1 MRISTAQYY
10 KTNADQLQA
19 RQNKVAEVQAKLGS
33 GKQILHPSENPS
45 KADLISRLES
55 GKERQAVYGKNVDA
69 AQTRLTSEE
78 AVLTSMTR
86 IMQRITELTVQGGN
100 DTLAAEDR
108 AVIGAEVKALRDEL
122 LNLAN
127 TQDINGNYIFSG
139 NKVQAPAF
147 LENSSGVVSYNGD
160 YGRLQINVSDVRR
173 LSINT
178 IGPELFSTA
187 DFAALDDL
195 VTKLNSDNGSG
206 IRGSISEVEAISNK
220 LTVSYGTMAS
230 RVAAIE
236 SQRTIIEDTELRI
249 DELLLRE
256 DDLDYATAVTELTQ
270 ESVALQA
277 LQASFAK
284 LSQLTLFNFLR

>member
-10 KTNADQLQA
+10 KTNADQLQT

-33 GKQILHPSENPS
+33 GKQLLHPSENPS

-78 AVLTSMTR
+78 AVLTSMTQ

-100 DTLAAEDR
+100 DTLAPEDR
-108 AVIGAEVKALRDEL
+108 AVIAAEVKALRDEL

-139 NKVQAPAF
+139 NKVQVPAF
-147 LENSSGVVSYNGD
+147 VESSSGVVTYNGD
-160 YGRLQINVSDVRR
+160 HGRLQINVSDVRR

-195 VTKLNSDNGSG
+195 VTKLNADNGSG
-206 IRGSISEVEAISNK
+206 IRSAISAVETINNK

-236 SQRTIIEDTELRI
+236 SQRTIIEDT
-249 DELLLRE
+249 
-256 DDLDYATAVTELTQ
+256 
-270 ESVALQA
+270 S
-277 LQASFAK
+277 
-284 LSQLTLFNFLR
+284 

>member
-33 GKQILHPSENPS
+33 GKQLLHPSENPS

-55 GKERQAVYGKNVDA
+55 GKGRQGVYSKNVDA

-78 AVLTSMTR
+78 AVLTSMTQ

-108 AVIGAEVKALRDEL
+108 AVIAAEVKALRDEL

-147 LENSSGVVSYNGD
+147 LENSSGVVTYNGD

-256 DDLDYATAVTELTQ
+256 DDLDYASAVTELTQ

-284 LSQLTLFNFLR
+284 LSQLTLFNFIR

>member
-19 RQNKVAEVQAKLGS
+19 RQSKVAEVQAKLGS
-33 GKQILHPSENPS
+33 GKQLLHPSENPS
-45 KADLISRLES
+45 KADLISRLQS
-55 GKERQAVYGKNVDA
+55 GKERQAVYSKNVDA

-78 AVLTSMTR
+78 AVLTSMTQ

-108 AVIGAEVKALRDEL
+108 AVIAAEVKALRDEL

-127 TQDINGNYIFSG
+127 TQDISGNYIFSG

-147 LENSSGVVSYNGD
+147 VENSSGVVTYNGD

-195 VTKLNSDNGSG
+195 VIKLNADNGSG
-206 IRGSISEVEAISNK
+206 IRSAISAVEAISNK

-236 SQRTIIEDTELRI
+236 SQRAIIEDTELRI

-256 DDLDYATAVTELTQ
+256 DDLDYAEAVTELTQ

-284 LSQLTLFNFLR
+284 LSQLTLFNFIR

>member
-33 GKQILHPSENPS
+33 GKQLLHPSENPS

-55 GKERQAVYGKNVDA
+55 GKERQAVYSKNVDA

-78 AVLTSMTR
+78 AVLTSMTQ

-108 AVIGAEVKALRDEL
+108 AVIAAEVKALRDEL

-147 LENSSGVVSYNGD
+147 LENSSGVVTYNGD

-195 VTKLNSDNGSG
+195 VTKLNGDNGSG

-284 LSQLTLFNFLR
+284 LSQLTLFNFIR

>member
-33 GKQILHPSENPS
+33 GKQLLHPSENPS

-55 GKERQAVYGKNVDA
+55 GKGRQAVYGKNVDA

-108 AVIGAEVKALRDEL
+108 AVIAAEVKALRDEL

-147 LENSSGVVSYNGD
+147 VENSSGVVTYNGD

-195 VTKLNSDNGSG
+195 VIKLNADNGSG
-206 IRGSISEVEAISNK
+206 IRSAISAVEAISNR

-256 DDLDYATAVTELTQ
+256 DDLDYAEAVTELTQ

-284 LSQLTLFNFLR
+284 LSQLTLFNFIR

>member
-33 GKQILHPSENPS
+33 GKQLLHPSENPS

-55 GKERQAVYGKNVDA
+55 GKERQAVYSKNVDA

-78 AVLTSMTR
+78 AVLTSMTQ

-108 AVIGAEVKALRDEL
+108 AVIAAEVKALRDEL

-139 NKVQAPAF
+139 NKVQASAF
-147 LENSSGVVSYNGD
+147 VENSSGVVTYNGD

-195 VTKLNSDNGSG
+195 VIKLNADNGSG
-206 IRGSISEVEAISNK
+206 IRSAISAVEAISNK

-256 DDLDYATAVTELTQ
+256 DDLDYAEAVTELTQ

-284 LSQLTLFNFLR
+284 LSQLTLFNFIR

>member
-10 KTNADQLQA
+10 KTNADQLQT

-33 GKQILHPSENPS
+33 GKQLLHPSENPS

-78 AVLTSMTR
+78 AVLTSMTK

-100 DTLAAEDR
+100 DTLAPEDR
-108 AVIGAEVKALRDEL
+108 AVIAAEVKALRDEL

-127 TQDINGNYIFSG
+127 TQDISGNYIFSG
-139 NKVQAPAF
+139 NKVQVPAF
-147 LENSSGVVSYNGD
+147 VESSSGVVTYNGD
-160 YGRLQINVSDVRR
+160 HGRLQINVSDVRR

-195 VTKLNSDNGSG
+195 VTKLNADNGSG
-206 IRGSISEVEAISNK
+206 IRSAISAVETINNK

-256 DDLDYATAVTELTQ
+256 DDLDYAEAVTELTQ

-284 LSQLTLFNFLR
+284 LSQLTLFNFIR

>member
-33 GKQILHPSENPS
+33 GKQLLHPSENPS

-55 GKERQAVYGKNVDA
+55 GKERQVVYSKNVDA

-78 AVLTSMTR
+78 AVLTSMTQ

-100 DTLAAEDR
+100 DTLSGEDR
-108 AVIGAEVKALRDEL
+108 AVIAAEVKALRDEL

-147 LENSSGVVSYNGD
+147 LENSSGVVTYNGD

-195 VTKLNSDNGSG
+195 VTKLNGDNGSG

-284 LSQLTLFNFLR
+284 LSQLTLFNFIR

>member
-33 GKQILHPSENPS
+33 GKQLLHPSENPT

-55 GKERQAVYGKNVDA
+55 GKERQAVYSKNVDA

-195 VTKLNSDNGSG
+195 VAKLNSDNGSG
-206 IRGSISEVEAISNK
+206 IRGSISEVDAISNK

-256 DDLDYATAVTELTQ
+256 DDLDYAAAVTELTQ

-284 LSQLTLFNFLR
+284 LSQLTLFNFIR

>member
-33 GKQILHPSENPS
+33 GKQLLHPSENPS

-55 GKERQAVYGKNVDA
+55 GKGRQAVYGKNVDA

-108 AVIGAEVKALRDEL
+108 AVIAAEVKALRDEL

-139 NKVQAPAF
+139 NKVQASAF
-147 LENSSGVVSYNGD
+147 VENSSGVVTYNGD

-195 VTKLNSDNGSG
+195 VIKLNADNGSG
-206 IRGSISEVEAISNK
+206 IRSAISAVEAISNK

-256 DDLDYATAVTELTQ
+256 DDLDYAEAVTELTQ

-284 LSQLTLFNFLR
+284 LSQLTLFNFIR

>member
-33 GKQILHPSENPS
+33 GKQLLHPSENPS

-55 GKERQAVYGKNVDA
+55 GKERQAVYSKNVDA

-78 AVLTSMTR
+78 AVLTSMTQ
-86 IMQRITELTVQGGN
+86 IMQRITELAVQGGN

-108 AVIGAEVKALRDEL
+108 AVIAAEVKALRDEL

-147 LENSSGVVSYNGD
+147 LENSSGVVTYNGD

-195 VTKLNSDNGSG
+195 VTKLNGDNGSG

-284 LSQLTLFNFLR
+284 LSQLTLFNFIR

>member
-10 KTNADQLQA
+10 KTNADQLQT
-19 RQNKVAEVQAKLGS
+19 RQNKVAEIQAKLGS
-33 GKQILHPSENPS
+33 GKQLLHPSENPS

-78 AVLTSMTR
+78 AVLTSMTQ

-100 DTLAAEDR
+100 DTLAPEDR
-108 AVIGAEVKALRDEL
+108 AVIAAEVKALRDEL

-147 LENSSGVVSYNGD
+147 VEGSSGVVTYNGD
-160 YGRLQINVSDVRR
+160 HGRLQINVSDVRR

-195 VTKLNSDNGSG
+195 VTKLNADNGSG
-206 IRGSISEVEAISNK
+206 VRSAISAVETINNK

-256 DDLDYATAVTELTQ
+256 DDLDYAEAVTELTQ

-284 LSQLTLFNFLR
+284 LSQLTLFNFIR

>member
-33 GKQILHPSENPS
+33 GKQLLHASENPS

-55 GKERQAVYGKNVDA
+55 GKERQAVYSKNVDA

-78 AVLTSMTR
+78 AVLTSMTQ
-86 IMQRITELTVQGGN
+86 IMHRVTELTVQGAN

-108 AVIGAEVKALRDEL
+108 AVIAAEVRALRDEL

-147 LENSSGVVSYNGD
+147 LENSSGVVTYNGD

-195 VTKLNSDNGSG
+195 VVKLNSDNGNG
-206 IRGSISEVEAISNK
+206 IRGSISKVEAISNK

-256 DDLDYATAVTELTQ
+256 DDLDYAAAVTELTQ

-284 LSQLTLFNFLR
+284 LSQLTLFNFIR

>member
-19 RQNKVAEVQAKLGS
+19 RQNKVAEVLAKLGS
-33 GKQILHPSENPS
+33 GKQLLHASENQS

-55 GKERQAVYGKNVDA
+55 GKERQAVYSKNVDA

-78 AVLTSMTR
+78 AVLTSMTQ
-86 IMQRITELTVQGGN
+86 IMHRVTELTVQGAN

-108 AVIGAEVKALRDEL
+108 AVIAAEVRALRDEL

-147 LENSSGVVSYNGD
+147 LENSSGVVTYNGD

-195 VTKLNSDNGSG
+195 VAKLNSDNGNG
-206 IRGSISEVEAISNK
+206 IRGSISKVEAISNK

-256 DDLDYATAVTELTQ
+256 DDLDYAAAVTELTQ

-284 LSQLTLFNFLR
+284 LSQLTLFNFIR

>member
-10 KTNADQLQA
+10 KTNADQLQT

-33 GKQILHPSENPS
+33 GKQLLHPSENPS

-78 AVLTSMTR
+78 AVLTSMTK

-100 DTLAAEDR
+100 DTLAPEDR
-108 AVIGAEVKALRDEL
+108 AVIAAEVKALRDEL

-147 LENSSGVVSYNGD
+147 VESSSGVVTYNGD
-160 YGRLQINVSDVRR
+160 HGRLQINVSDVRR

-195 VTKLNSDNGSG
+195 VTKLNADNGSG
-206 IRGSISEVEAISNK
+206 IRSAISAVETINNK

-256 DDLDYATAVTELTQ
+256 DDLDYAEAVTELTQ

-284 LSQLTLFNFLR
+284 LSQLTLFNFIR

>member
-33 GKQILHPSENPS
+33 GKQLLHPSENPT

-55 GKERQAVYGKNVDA
+55 GKERQAVYSKNVDA

-78 AVLTSMTR
+78 AVLTSMTQ

-108 AVIGAEVKALRDEL
+108 AVIAAEVKALRDEL

-147 LENSSGVVSYNGD
+147 LENSSGVVTYNGD

-195 VTKLNSDNGSG
+195 VTKLNGDNGSG

-284 LSQLTLFNFLR
+284 LSQLTLFNFIR

>member
-33 GKQILHPSENPS
+33 GKQLLHPSENPS

-108 AVIGAEVKALRDEL
+108 AVIAAEVKALRDEL

-139 NKVQAPAF
+139 NKVQASAF
-147 LENSSGVVSYNGD
+147 VENSSGVVTYNGD

-195 VTKLNSDNGSG
+195 VIKLNADNGSG
-206 IRGSISEVEAISNK
+206 IRSAISAVEAISNK

-256 DDLDYATAVTELTQ
+256 DDLDYAEAVTELTQ

-284 LSQLTLFNFLR
+284 LSQLTLFNFIR

>member
-10 KTNADQLQA
+10 KTNADQLQT

-33 GKQILHPSENPS
+33 GKQLLHPSENPS

-78 AVLTSMTR
+78 AVLTSMTQ

-100 DTLAAEDR
+100 DTLAPEDR
-108 AVIGAEVKALRDEL
+108 AVIAAEVKALRDEL

-147 LENSSGVVSYNGD
+147 VESSSGVVTYNGD
-160 YGRLQINVSDVRR
+160 HGRLQINVSDVRR

-195 VTKLNSDNGSG
+195 VTKLNADNGSG
-206 IRGSISEVEAISNK
+206 IRSAISAVETINNK

-256 DDLDYATAVTELTQ
+256 DDLDYAEAVTELTQ

-284 LSQLTLFNFLR
+284 LSQLTLFNFIR

>member
-10 KTNADQLQA
+10 KTNADQLQT
-19 RQNKVAEVQAKLGS
+19 RQNKVAEIQAKLGS
-33 GKQILHPSENPS
+33 GKQLLHPSENPS

-78 AVLTSMTR
+78 AVLTSMTQ

-100 DTLAAEDR
+100 DTLASEDR
-108 AVIGAEVKALRDEL
+108 AVIAAEVKALRDEL

-147 LENSSGVVSYNGD
+147 VEGSSGVVTYNGD
-160 YGRLQINVSDVRR
+160 HGRLQINVSDVRR

-195 VTKLNSDNGSG
+195 VTKLNADNGSG
-206 IRGSISEVEAISNK
+206 VRSAISAVETINNK

-236 SQRTIIEDTELRI
+236 SQRTILEDTALRI

-256 DDLDYATAVTELTQ
+256 DDLDYAEAVTELTQ

-284 LSQLTLFNFLR
+284 LSQLTLFNFIR

>member
-33 GKQILHPSENPS
+33 GKQLLHPSENPS

-55 GKERQAVYGKNVDA
+55 GKGRQGVYSKNVDA

-78 AVLTSMTR
+78 AVLTSMTQ

-108 AVIGAEVKALRDEL
+108 AVIAAEVKALRDEL

-147 LENSSGVVSYNGD
+147 LENSSGVVTYNGD

-195 VTKLNSDNGSG
+195 VTKLNGDNGSG

-284 LSQLTLFNFLR
+284 LSQLTLFNFIR

>member
-10 KTNADQLQA
+10 KTNADQLQT

-33 GKQILHPSENPS
+33 GKQLLHPSENPS

-78 AVLTSMTR
+78 AVLTSMTQ
-86 IMQRITELTVQGGN
+86 IMQRVTELTVQGGN
-100 DTLAAEDR
+100 DTLAPEDR
-108 AVIGAEVKALRDEL
+108 AVIAAEVKALRDEL

-127 TQDINGNYIFSG
+127 TQDISGNYIFSG
-139 NKVQAPAF
+139 NKVQVPAF
-147 LENSSGVVSYNGD
+147 VESSSGVVTYNGD
-160 YGRLQINVSDVRR
+160 HGRLQINVSDVRR

-195 VTKLNSDNGSG
+195 VTKLNADNGSG
-206 IRGSISEVEAISNK
+206 IRSAISAVETINNK

-256 DDLDYATAVTELTQ
+256 DDLDYAEAVTELTQ

-284 LSQLTLFNFLR
+284 LSQLTLFNFIR

>member
-33 GKQILHPSENPS
+33 GKQLLHPSENPS

-55 GKERQAVYGKNVDA
+55 GKERQAVYSRNVDA

-256 DDLDYATAVTELTQ
+256 DDLDYAAAVTELTQ

>member
-10 KTNADQLQA
+10 KTNADQLQT

-33 GKQILHPSENPS
+33 GKQLLHPSENPS

-78 AVLTSMTR
+78 AVLTSMTQ

-100 DTLAAEDR
+100 DTLAPEDR
-108 AVIGAEVKALRDEL
+108 AVIAAEVKALRDEL

-127 TQDINGNYIFSG
+127 TQDISGNYIFSG

-147 LENSSGVVSYNGD
+147 VESSSGVVTYNGD
-160 YGRLQINVSDVRR
+160 HGRLQINVSDVRR

-195 VTKLNSDNGSG
+195 VTKLNADNGSG
-206 IRGSISEVEAISNK
+206 IRSAISAVETINNK

-256 DDLDYATAVTELTQ
+256 DDLDYAEAVTELTQ

-284 LSQLTLFNFLR
+284 LSQLTLFNFIR

>member
-10 KTNADQLQA
+10 KTNADQLQT

-33 GKQILHPSENPS
+33 GRQLLHPSENPS

-78 AVLTSMTR
+78 AVLTSMTQ
-86 IMQRITELTVQGGN
+86 IIQRITELTVQGGN
-100 DTLAAEDR
+100 DTLAPEDR
-108 AVIGAEVKALRDEL
+108 AVIAAEVKALRDEL

-127 TQDINGNYIFSG
+127 TQDISGNYIFSG

-147 LENSSGVVSYNGD
+147 VESSSGVVTYNGD
-160 YGRLQINVSDVRR
+160 HGRLQINVSDVRR

-195 VTKLNSDNGSG
+195 VTKLNADNGSG
-206 IRGSISEVEAISNK
+206 IRSAISAVETINNK

-256 DDLDYATAVTELTQ
+256 DDLDYAEAVTELTQ

-284 LSQLTLFNFLR
+284 LSQLTLFNFIR